1 MFPTVLINISLA
13 STIYFLFFKGEAT
26 VYKAYVLFYR
36 VNSS

>member
-13 STIYFLFFKGEAT
+13 SIIFFFIKGEAI